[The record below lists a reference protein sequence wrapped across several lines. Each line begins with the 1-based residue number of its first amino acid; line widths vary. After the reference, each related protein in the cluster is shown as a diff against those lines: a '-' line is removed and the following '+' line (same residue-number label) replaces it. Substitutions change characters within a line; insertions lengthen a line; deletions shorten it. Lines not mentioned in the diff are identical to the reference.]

1 VDDVPTVR
9 PSFEDIILYNYRKRK
24 K

>member
-9 PSFEDIILYNYRKRK
+9 PSFEDIIS
-24 K
+24 